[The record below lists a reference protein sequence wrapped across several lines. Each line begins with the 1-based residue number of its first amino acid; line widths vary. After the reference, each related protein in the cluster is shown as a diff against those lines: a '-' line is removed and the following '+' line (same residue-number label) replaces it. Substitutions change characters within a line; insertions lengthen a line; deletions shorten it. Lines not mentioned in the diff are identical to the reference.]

1 MLHRSTTVADVRHLG
16 PPNQEDPL
24 PKASIDVTKLYEA
37 LDVRREAEDW
47 SWRQLAGEIGVSPS
61 LLSRLRNGLKPDID
75 SFATLVRWLD
85 ASADEFLTSDSAP
98 PRRRSP
104 ALESQVGAL
113 LRSRNDLDDSDR
125 RFLQE
130 IFTSALKRV
139 REDPKRS

>member
-1 MLHRSTTVADVRHLG
+1 M
-16 PPNQEDPL
+16 
-24 PKASIDVTKLYEA
+24 PKASIDVNKLYEA
-37 LDVRREAEDW
+37 LDVRREAEGW

-75 SFATLVRWLD
+75 SFATLVRWVG
-85 ASADEFLTSDSAP
+85 ASADEFLTTHDAP
-98 PRRRSP
+98 TKRRSP

-113 LRSRNDLDDSDR
+113 LRSRSDLDESDR